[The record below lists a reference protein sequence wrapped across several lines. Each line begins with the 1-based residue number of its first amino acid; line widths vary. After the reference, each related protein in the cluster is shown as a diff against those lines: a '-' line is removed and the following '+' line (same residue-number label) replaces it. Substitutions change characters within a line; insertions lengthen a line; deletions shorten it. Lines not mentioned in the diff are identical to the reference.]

1 MKHVFLD
8 TSPLI
13 YLAEGSPEYR
23 EPVLQQ
29 LTRWIEN
36 DVQLGTSTLTLLELL
51 VGPKKENNLRLERQY
66 RSLLNA
72 FLSTP
77 LINMDSEI
85 ALLASDYRANL
96 GLRTPDAIQIA
107 TAVHN
112 GYDVFYTNDRRLHRC
127 NDIEIIMVNQ

>member
-23 EPVLQQ
+23 DHVLQQ

-36 DVQLGTSTLTLLELL
+36 DVLLGTSTLTLLELL

-66 RSLLNA
+66 RSLLMH
-72 FLSTP
+72 F
-77 LINMDSEI
+77 
-85 ALLASDYRANL
+85 YR
-96 GLRTPDAIQIA
+96 
-107 TAVHN
+107 H
-112 GYDVFYTNDRRLHRC
+112 H
-127 NDIEIIMVNQ
+127 